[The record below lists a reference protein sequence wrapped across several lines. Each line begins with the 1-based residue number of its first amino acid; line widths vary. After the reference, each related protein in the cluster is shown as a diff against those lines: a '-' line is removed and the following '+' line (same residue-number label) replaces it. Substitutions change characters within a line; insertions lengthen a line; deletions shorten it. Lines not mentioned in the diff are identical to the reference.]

1 MRPAPAMM
9 DILGVFSHL
18 RVPEVGGDVVAQLPK
33 LERDYL
39 TDHGQIRWLR
49 SQSHG
54 LVYE

>member
-1 MRPAPAMM
+1 MM